1 VKIINNKDPNF
12 LIDLQFL
19 LKNRSQDN
27 NEEIDIEV
35 KNIISEVKEKGD
47 EALFSFSKKFDGV
60 DLDESNLLISRE
72 LRNKYKNIID
82 LKILKTF
89 QIAIDNIT
97 KFHQKQLP
105 QNYEINKN
113 GLKIGSLWKPIQSV
127 GLYVP
132 GGKAVYPSSLIMNV
146 VPAKVAGVERI
157 VIVTPNIK
165 KQINPYILA
174 LLDVLELNEAYQ
186 VGGAQA
192 IAALAYGTKIIQPV
206 NKIFGPGNAYVV
218 SAKKQVFGKVGI
230 DLLAGPSEIVVV
242 ADNKNNPDWV
252 ASDLIAQAEH
262 DERSQSILITDSQNF
277 SSKVLLSIE
286 KLMKKLPKQEII
298 KKSLDNYGIVVILD
312 DLNKASE
319 IVDIIAPEH
328 LHLQNESYSIIFNKI
343 QNAGGIFLGE
353 YSSEAF
359 GDYIVGTNHILPT
372 SGSARFSSPLGVLDF
387 MKRSSY
393 VEMSKNSAYQLEN
406 YVSQM
411 AEIENLDGHKLSV
424 KIRQKQKKKK
434 YMNQKNI

>member
-1 VKIINNKDPNF
+1 MKIINNKDSNF
-12 LIDLQFL
+12 LSDLQFYL
-19 LKNRSQDN
+19 ENRLQDN
-27 NEEIDIEV
+27 SEEIDLEV
-35 KNIISEVKEKGD
+35 KKIISEVKEKGD
-47 EALFSFSKKFDGV
+47 EALFYFSKKFDGV
-60 DLDESNLLISRE
+60 NLDESNLLISRE
-72 LRNKYKNIID
+72 LRNEYKNKID
-82 LKILKTF
+82 LTSLKAFET
-89 QIAIDNIT
+89 AIENVT
-97 KFHQKQLP
+97 NFHQKQLP

-113 GLKIGSLWKPIQSV
+113 GLKTGSLWKPIQSV

-146 VPAKVAGVERI
+146 VPAKVAGVKRI
-157 VIVTPNIK
+157 VVVTPNVNEK
-165 KQINPYILA
+165 INPYILA
-174 LLDVLELNEAYQ
+174 LLDILEVYEVYQ

-192 IAALAYGTKIIQPV
+192 IAALAYGTKSIQPV

-230 DLLAGPSEIVVV
+230 DLIAGPSEIVVV

-262 DERSQSILITDSQNF
+262 DERSQSILITDSQDF
-277 SSKVLLSIE
+277 STKVLSSIK
-286 KLMKKLPKQEII
+286 KLMKKLPKREII
-298 KKSLDNYGIVVILD
+298 KKSLDNFGIVVILD
-312 DLNKASE
+312 DLSNAPE
-319 IVDIIAPEH
+319 IIDIIAPEH
-328 LHLQNESYSIIFNKI
+328 LHLQNESYEIIFNRI

-372 SGSARFSSPLGVLDF
+372 SGSARFSSALGVLDF

-393 VEMSKNSAYQLEN
+393 VEMSKNSGYELEK

-411 AEIENLDGHKLSV
+411 AAIENLDGHKLSV
-424 KIRQKQKKKK
+424 KIRQKQKK
-434 YMNQKNI
+434 

>member
-1 VKIINNKDPNF
+1 MKIINNKDPNF
-12 LIDLQFL
+12 LSDLQFYL
-19 LKNRSQDN
+19 ESRSQEN
-27 NEEIDIEV
+27 NEEIDLEV

-47 EALFSFSKKFDGV
+47 EALFYFSKKFDGFN
-60 DLDESNLLISRE
+60 LNKSNLLISRE
-72 LRNKYKNIID
+72 LRNECKNKID
-82 LKILKTF
+82 LTLLKAFET
-89 QIAIDNIT
+89 AIDNVT
-97 KFHQKQLP
+97 NFHQKQLP
-105 QNYEINKN
+105 QNYEINNN
-113 GLKIGSLWKPIQSV
+113 GMKTGLLWKPIQSV

-146 VPAKVAGVERI
+146 VPAKIAGVKRI
-157 VIVTPNIK
+157 VVVTPNINEK
-165 KQINPYILA
+165 INPYILA
-174 LLDVLELNEAYQ
+174 LLDVLDVQEAYQ

-192 IAALAYGTKIIQPV
+192 IAALAYGTKSIRPV

-230 DLLAGPSEIVVV
+230 DLIAGPSEIVVV

-277 SSKVLLSIE
+277 SSKVLSSIE
-286 KLMKKLPKQEII
+286 KLMRKLPKQEII
-298 KKSLDNYGIVVILD
+298 KKSLDNFGIVVILD
-312 DLNKASE
+312 DLNNAPE
-319 IVDIIAPEH
+319 IIDIIAPEH
-328 LHLQNESYSIIFNKI
+328 LNLQNESCNIIFNKI
-343 QNAGGIFLGE
+343 QNAGGIFLGD

-372 SGSARFSSPLGVLDF
+372 SGSARFASALGVLDF

-393 VEMSKNSAYQLEN
+393 VEMSKKNAYELEK

-411 AEIENLDGHKLSV
+411 ATIENLDGHKLSV
-424 KIRQKQKKKK
+424 KIRQMKKK
-434 YMNQKNI
+434 